1 MKIVNESTIVISG
14 NLYTDMYLDWG
25 LLSIDPSDITIH
37 VKGDIIFGVLR
48 KPNRMKTKDYYL
60 VYEDFLKTHG
70 QIYDIIAFSK
80 I

>member
-1 MKIVNESTIVISG
+1 MRIVNQNTIVILG
-14 NLYTDMYLDWG
+14 NLYTDMYLDPG
-25 LLSIDPSDITIH
+25 LLSIDSSDITIH